1 MNFMFLRCSEK
12 NEGFQIKKDQII
24 LLSITVVVVIALA
37 VLFAFPTPR
46 SYITGVPIHFRTLD
60 KNSTRYDVIKLYGD
74 PIGTTPSG
82 ELELYTAEFL
92 NVKGHIAVDYFE
104 NTDHVFSVQFSIRS
118 SDYDTV
124 ADYERA
130 VKKTCRYF
138 DSVLS
143 RIPKEEGLL
152 GGNTWHN
159 EAAYTAY
166 AFFDSNIFYDEQGA
180 HFVEEEEKITVF
192 QFNTYTEKMKQESE
206 DTKQKLEDLFW

>member
-1 MNFMFLRCSEK
+1 MFLRCNEEKSE
-12 NEGFQIKKDQII
+12 GIQIKREQII
-24 LLSITVVVVIALA
+24 ILSITVAAIIALA
-37 VLFAFPTPR
+37 VFFAFPTPR
-46 SYITGVPIHFRTLD
+46 SYIRGVPIHFRTLD

-74 PIGTTPSG
+74 PIGITPSG
-82 ELELYTAEFL
+82 GLELYTAEFL

-138 DSVLS
+138 NSVLS